1 MNEVVTSYTEAPN
14 RSVTAGGV
22 SFVYRDLG
30 PRNGIPVVFLVHL
43 AAVLDNWDPRV
54 VDGIAAE
61 HRVIAFDN
69 RGVGGSSGTTPS
81 TIEAMAADA
90 VTFTEALGLEQVD
103 IHGFSMGGM
112 VAQVIAQT
120 HPELVRKL
128 IPDAGHGGIFQFH
141 DQFVQTALDFLDRDV
156 STSDRGER

>member
-1 MNEVVTSYTEAPN
+1 MNDVVTSYAEAPN

-69 RGVGGSSGTTPS
+69 RGVGRSGGKVPTEIYTRSLVGS
-81 TIEAMAADA
+81 
-90 VTFTEALGLEQVD
+90 
-103 IHGFSMGGM
+103 
-112 VAQVIAQT
+112 
-120 HPELVRKL
+120 VRC
-128 IPDAGHGGIFQFH
+128 
-141 DQFVQTALDFLDRDV
+141 V
-156 STSDRGER
+156 